1 MRRSARRTVA
11 KSAPPTTIH
20 TPTPSTLVPM
30 ISMIRRKDSITA
42 FIAGKRADF
51 QCCTCAYWRNV
62 EMDRLLRRRWR
73 YARRGLR
80 YQAAQPRPLANALR
94 TTRSTFA
101 QLSLKN
107 DAGDRVVFSMAE
119 RDQGRNYA
127 SLCGE
132 CFGRSRKDKIRLAA
146 LFFSNVDVAP
156 AHCFANTSAERFRHC
171 LLASK

>member
-20 TPTPSTLVPM
+20 TPTPSTLVPI

-42 FIAGKRADF
+42 FIAGKRAAF
-51 QCCTCAYWRNV
+51 QCCTCAYWRDV
-62 EMDRLLRRRWR
+62 EVDRLLRRRSR

-101 QLSLKN
+101 QLSLQH
-107 DAGDRVVFSMAE
+107 DAGDRVMFGMAE
-119 RDQGRNYA
+119 SD
-127 SLCGE
+127 E
-132 CFGRSRKDKIRLAA
+132 GRSYAA
-146 LFFSNVDVAP
+146 
-156 AHCFANTSAERFRHC
+156 FRSE
-171 LLASK
+171 LLRGT

>member
-62 EMDRLLRRRWR
+62 EVDRLLRRRWR

-80 YQAAQPRPLANALR
+80 YQAAQPRLLANALR

-101 QLSLKN
+101 QLPLKN
-107 DAGDRVVFSMAE
+107 DASDCVMFGMAE
-119 RDQGRNYA
+119 SDESRSYA
-127 SLCGE
+127 A
-132 CFGRSRKDKIRLAA
+132 FRSELLRGTGKDEKRLAA
-146 LFFSNVDVAP
+146 LFFANVDVAP
-156 AHCFANTSAERFRHC
+156 AHCFANAGAKRF
-171 LLASK
+171 